1 MVNSRVHSLDCNFR
15 GYLICHKT
23 VISDSF
29 GCLRWDLTDRFI
41 HYFKSNYTQEN
52 MPNSSRLLIY
62 TSKDIPSKNNQF

>member
-29 GCLRWDLTDRFI
+29 GCLRCGLADRFL
-41 HYFKSNYTQEN
+41 HYFKPNSTQEN
-52 MPNSSRLLIY
+52 MPDLSRLLISI
-62 TSKDIPSKNNQF
+62 SKDILTKIVNF